1 MKRRKEKTHEK
12 GTYGRRYDVR
22 ALPGAR
28 PGVDG
33 VAEVVVDLETKQAAV
48 TLAKDVPDRA
58 LADVVTAAG
67 YTVTSVAEV

>member
-1 MKRRKEKTHEK
+1 MKKVLTVEGMMCAHCQARVQK
-12 GTYGRRYDVR
+12 
-22 ALPGAR
+22 ALA
-28 PGVDG
+28 GVDG

-67 YTVTSVAEV
+67 YTVTSVAEA